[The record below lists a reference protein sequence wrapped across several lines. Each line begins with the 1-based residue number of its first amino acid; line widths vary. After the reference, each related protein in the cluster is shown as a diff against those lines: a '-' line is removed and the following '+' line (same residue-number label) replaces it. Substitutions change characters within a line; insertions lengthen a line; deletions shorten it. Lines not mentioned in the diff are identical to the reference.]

1 MAKKIEIDLQKIED
15 MAANGLTEEE
25 VAASLGFCRMTI
37 TRRKRDDVAFAA
49 AWKRGRQR
57 ANSEVTNTLMS
68 LVREKNL
75 GAVVW
80 FEKTRKGYSDRV
92 QQEVSGRDGA
102 PISIETKHVFSH
114 EAAIAAVAGRP
125 ESDPAE

>member
-1 MAKKIEIDLQKIED
+1 MRKRIELDLARVEEL
-15 MAANGLTEEE
+15 AANGLSEEE
-25 VAASLGFCRMTI
+25 VAASMGVSRVTI
-37 TRRKRDDVAFAA
+37 QRRKREDEAFVS
-49 AWKRGRQR
+49 AWKRGKQKSF
-57 ANSEVTNTLMS
+57 AEVTNTLMS

-114 EAAIAAVAGRP
+114 EAAITAVAGRP
-125 ESDPAE
+125 EEDSA